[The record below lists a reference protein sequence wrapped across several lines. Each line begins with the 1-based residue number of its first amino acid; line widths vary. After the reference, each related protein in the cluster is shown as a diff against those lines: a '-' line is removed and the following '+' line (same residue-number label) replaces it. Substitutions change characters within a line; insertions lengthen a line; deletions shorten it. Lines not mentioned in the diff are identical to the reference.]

1 VLVRRGSHFSHHEN
15 QPGISVTSAEFFV
28 MENYRR
34 KGIGI
39 RVAVNLF
46 NRFHDRWEVAQ
57 VANNIAGQAF

>member
-1 VLVRRGSHFSHHEN
+1 
-15 QPGISVTSAEFFV
+15 